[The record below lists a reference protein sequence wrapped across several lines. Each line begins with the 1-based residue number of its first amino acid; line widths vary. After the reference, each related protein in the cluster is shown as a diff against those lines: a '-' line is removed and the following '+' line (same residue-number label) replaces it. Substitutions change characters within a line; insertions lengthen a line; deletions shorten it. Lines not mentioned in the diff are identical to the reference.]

1 MKFKHIFKIP
11 LFGFLFTL
19 TTSYA
24 QIGQGSIRIGP
35 DISFSNSKLEIDGL
49 NAKFKQSNLNAGI
62 TGGYYV
68 IDNLEIGVSL
78 GLLSNKSKVESY
90 EEKQS
95 GFTFGPHVAYMVP
108 ISDNLY
114 LPILGGFGYNSL
126 TIDNDYDELTFGG
139 ISFGVRTGLEY
150 LIDHK
155 IGARMS
161 LGSDF
166 GTLKDNDSE
175 AEIDVNA
182 FQFGVGVSFYF

>member
-1 MKFKHIFKIP
+1 MKFKHLFKIP

-78 GLLSNKSKVESY
+78 GLLSNKSKVESLRG
-90 EEKQS
+90 KTIRIHFWS
-95 GFTFGPHVAYMVP
+95 TCR
-108 ISDNLY
+108 LY
-114 LPILGGFGYNSL
+114 
-126 TIDNDYDELTFGG
+126 
-139 ISFGVRTGLEY
+139 
-150 LIDHK
+150 
-155 IGARMS
+155 
-161 LGSDF
+161 GS
-166 GTLKDNDSE
+166 
-175 AEIDVNA
+175 
-182 FQFGVGVSFYF
+182 YF

>member
-1 MKFKHIFKIP
+1 MKFKHLFKIP

-78 GLLSNKSKVESY
+78 GLLSNKSKVESLRGKTIRIHFWSTCRLY
-90 EEKQS
+90 GSYLRQFV
-95 GFTFGPHVAYMVP
+95 FTDIGWFW
-108 ISDNLY
+108 IQL
-114 LPILGGFGYNSL
+114 I
-126 TIDNDYDELTFGG
+126 ND
-139 ISFGVRTGLEY
+139 
-150 LIDHK
+150 
-155 IGARMS
+155 
-161 LGSDF
+161 
-166 GTLKDNDSE
+166 
-175 AEIDVNA
+175 
-182 FQFGVGVSFYF
+182 

>member
-1 MKFKHIFKIP
+1 
-11 LFGFLFTL
+11 
-19 TTSYA
+19 
-24 QIGQGSIRIGP
+24 
-35 DISFSNSKLEIDGL
+35 
-49 NAKFKQSNLNAGI
+49 
-62 TGGYYV
+62 
-68 IDNLEIGVSL
+68 
-78 GLLSNKSKVESY
+78 
-90 EEKQS
+90 
-95 GFTFGPHVAYMVP
+95 MVP

-175 AEIDVNA
+175 AEIDINA
-182 FQFGVGVSFYF
+182 FQFGIGVSFYF